1 MAYIILEGAI
11 TFRNQGAEG
20 DPRFV
25 IFGLETCDQIM
36 KKHKNCGLEAPKIH
50 PKAIKMVPRSAPQ
63 GILGER

>member
-1 MAYIILEGAI
+1 MAYIILEGVI

-25 IFGLETCDQIM
+25 IFGLEICDQIM
-36 KKHKNCGLEAPKIH
+36 KKQTKNGLEASKIH